1 MSTTRAYA
9 CIALTPQEVERWPDT
24 PVASVLA
31 TGRLR
36 SRSTTLR
43 LPAVDRAVPVCR
55 YLTRLWL
62 DQQHLTDEGV
72 RHTTLLITTEL
83 ATNAI
88 LHTNSSVITTDLQ
101 QNRSHLRIQ
110 MRDQGTERTVRH
122 WHGDSGFGRGLGIVA
137 NCTRA
142 LGTHVERDGT
152 RTIWATISLTPR
164 RASLSRTA
172 STHRAQTTD
181 EVT

>member
-24 PVASVLA
+24 PVASTLA
-31 TGRLR
+31 TGWLQ
-36 SRSTTLR
+36 SRSTTLH

-72 RHTTLLITTEL
+72 RQTTLLITTEL

-88 LHTNSSVITTDLQ
+88 LHTDSTVITTNLQ

-110 MRDQGTERTVRH
+110 MRDQGSERTVKH
-122 WHGDSGFGRGLGIVA
+122 WHDKSGFGRGLGIIA

-142 LGTHVERDGT
+142 LGTHVGRDGC
-152 RTIWATISLTPR
+152 RTVWATVSLTRPPPGLG
-164 RASLSRTA
+164 A
-172 STHRAQTTD
+172 
-181 EVT
+181 

>member
-1 MSTTRAYA
+1 MSTTRAHA
-9 CIALTPQEVERWPDT
+9 CIALTPQDVERWPDT
-24 PVASVLA
+24 PVAGALA
-31 TGRLR
+31 SGWAG
-36 SRSTTLR
+36 SRSTSLR

-72 RHTTLLITTEL
+72 RHTTLLIITEL

-88 LHTNSSVITTDLQ
+88 LHTSSTVITTSLQ

-110 MRDQGTERTVRH
+110 MRDQGTKRTVKH
-122 WHGDSGFGRGLGIVA
+122 WHGNSGFGRGLGIVA

-142 LGTHVERDGT
+142 LGTHVGRDGC
-152 RTIWATISLTPR
+152 RTVWATVSLTR
-164 RASLSRTA
+164 RPPGPQA
-172 STHRAQTTD
+172 
-181 EVT
+181 